1 VLETPDLQLL
11 PPPGIAMV
19 SIGGDDVD
27 QSGTSPGPDP
37 WGQQALDLLV
47 DLLEPSP
54 PTIDAASSGAGMEA
68 PAVEPAA
75 PEGLLAI
82 WRPLLARVL
91 RSSLV
96 DAVAVLRSDQLL
108 AWAGLSYAQ
117 ATGLCRHLPSRPLRL
132 ALEAGSWHAAWEPLD
147 AETTLVML
155 CHQPLDG
162 VGAMQLTRGL
172 ARLLRLHEQAQRLLV
187 DERRGREQAQEQ
199 VMRDPLTGLPNRI
212 RAHDHLEEILMR
224 GDVDAGEGTVVLF
237 LDLDNFK
244 LINDAYGHRIG
255 DCFLITCSK
264 IMRDLLRPGDLAA
277 RLAGD
282 EFIIICQDCS
292 LQQAN
297 ALADRLIE
305 QIARPMTIGT
315 SVICHSASIGIAAVG
330 PQDRARTVI
339 ENADLAMMRAKQLG
353 RGRASRFDLQLRSDV
368 KARASLED
376 ALRQAI
382 RQQEIRCW
390 YQPIV
395 CLPHGQIYGFEALA
409 RWHHPREGLITPDA
423 FIPVAEDSG
432 QIADLDTHIL
442 REACASLA
450 AWRREFPHLDLRIS
464 TNISAR
470 TLRDPKIASR
480 VDQALK
486 AHGIESESLHLEIT
500 ETMLVDN
507 VQSTT
512 NTLEKLRILGISLA
526 IDDFGTGYSSLR
538 YLREFPIGFLKIDQ
552 SFVAGLGES
561 GHDDVIVAAV
571 VRMAASLGLE
581 VIAEGVERREQAILL
596 HALGCRYAK
605 GYLFGRPVD
614 GASARAL
621 LQAEA
626 PSPAG
631 TPPAVP

>member
-1 VLETPDLQLL
+1 
-11 PPPGIAMV
+11 MV
-19 SIGGDDVD
+19 NPAGDGGD
-27 QSGTSPGPDP
+27 QSGIRLAADSL
-37 WGQQALDLLV
+37 GQEALDLLV
-47 DLLEPSP
+47 DLLDRP
-54 PTIDAASSGAGMEA
+54 PPQVAAQSVGAGMVGA
-68 PAVEPAA
+68 ANGPVDPNVVVEF
-75 PEGLLAI
+75 
-82 WRPLLARVL
+82 WRPLLGRVV
-91 RSSLV
+91 RSALV
-96 DAVAVLRSDQLL
+96 DAVAVLRGDQLL
-108 AWAGLSYAQ
+108 AWAGLSQAE
-117 ATGLCRHLPSRPLRL
+117 ATGLAGSVQSRPTRL
-132 ALEAGSWHAAWEPLD
+132 ALEAGCWHAAWERID
-147 AETTLVML
+147 GETTLVML
-155 CHQPLDG
+155 CHQPIAA
-162 VGAMQLTRGL
+162 VGAMLLPRGL
-172 ARLLRLHEQAQRLLV
+172 ARLLRLHEQSHRLLV
-187 DERRGREQAQEQ
+187 EERRGREQAQEQ

-212 RAHDHLEEILMR
+212 RAHDHLEEILQR

-282 EFIIICQDCS
+282 EFIIICQNCS
-292 LQQAN
+292 IQQAN

-315 SVICHSASIGIAAVG
+315 SVVCHSASIGIASVG

-353 RGRASRFDLQLRSDV
+353 RGRSSRFDLQLRSAV

-395 CLPHGQIYGFEALA
+395 RLPHGQISGFESLA
-409 RWHHPREGLITPDA
+409 RWHHPRQGLITLDA

-432 QIADLDTHIL
+432 MIAELDAQIL

-450 AWRREFPHLDLRIS
+450 AWRRDFPDLDLRIS
-464 TNISAR
+464 SNISAR
-470 TLRDPKIASR
+470 TLRDPKISSK
-480 VDQALK
+480 VEKVLK
-486 AHGIESESLHLEIT
+486 ANNIESKCLYLEIT

-507 VQSTT
+507 IESAA
-512 NTLEKLRILGISLA
+512 NTLEKLRDLGISLA

-538 YLREFPIGFLKIDQ
+538 YLREFPIGFLKIDK
-552 SFVAGLGES
+552 SFVAGLGEG

-581 VIAEGVERREQAILL
+581 VIAEGVENREQAILL
-596 HALGCRYAK
+596 HALGCRYAQ

-621 LQAEA
+621 LEGQA
-626 PSPAG
+626 S
-631 TPPAVP
+631 PPA